1 MSTVNCG
8 RCNTPM
14 LHSHIQEVEEVGP
27 YELTTE
33 VFISE
38 CPVCSCVIKVIVP
51 LLPEQRK
58 VA

>member
-1 MSTVNCG
+1 
-8 RCNTPM
+8 M